1 MTDRHPISTL
11 THGILV
17 GLIGLALTLTGCEL
31 VGPDDETEEPPL
43 TTTSVLI
50 GNGGDFGQQNGF
62 LTLYDPIDQ
71 QAQDGADLG
80 AFLHSLTLEGET
92 LYGITNTTDAGRIE
106 QMGAATGERVDQL
119 DLEDTPR
126 ILASVDDE
134 TAYVTNADF
143 ATGTGFVSL
152 YDRSDNTLGEAT
164 IDVEGNPEG
173 IAVTD
178 EKAFVALFS
187 EDGDP
192 STAGDGTTLAVI
204 DTDAHQPAGSIDLG
218 CDGPNEVFEDESGEI
233 VVVCQ
238 GRTEFD
244 EDFQPVDQT
253 EAQVVFVNPD
263 TETVVDRIELDQ
275 QVGSANGTQTA
286 FYDPVSEEVHVIGGT
301 NTVFRFDTEGN
312 EQLGAV
318 SVPETEGLVGLTA
331 IAYDG
336 TAERIYAARL
346 AEGED
351 GGFDTAASGGVVQLN
366 LEGEITNI
374 VDVGP
379 SPSHIELRREAE

>member
-1 MTDRHPISTL
+1 MRTPSYFSHV
-11 THGILV
+11 ILA
-17 GLIGLALTLTGCEL
+17 GLIGIALALSGCDL
-31 VGPDDETEEPPL
+31 VDTDEDTEDPRL
-43 TTTSVLI
+43 TTTSVI
-50 GNGGDFGQQNGF
+50 VGNGGDFGQQNGF

-71 QAQDGADLG
+71 QVQDGADLG
-80 AFLHSLTLEGET
+80 AFLHSLTLGGET
-92 LYGITNTTDAGRIE
+92 LYGITNTSDAGRIE
-106 QMGAATGERVDQL
+106 QVNATTGQRVDQL
-119 DLEDTPR
+119 AVESTPR
-126 ILASVDDE
+126 MLAPVNDDL
-134 TAYVTNADF
+134 AYVTNADF
-143 ATGTGFVSL
+143 FTGTGFVSL
-152 YDRSDNTLGEAT
+152 YDQSENALQATT
-164 IDVEGNPEG
+164 IDVDGNPEG
-173 IAVTD
+173 IAVAD
-178 EKAFVALFS
+178 DKAFVALFS

-192 STAGDGTTLAVI
+192 STAGDGTTLAII

-318 SVPETEGLVGLTA
+318 SVPETEGLVSLTA

-336 TAERIYAARL
+336 TAERIYAARF

-366 LEGEITNI
+366 LEGEVTNI